1 MGLENQFLENY
12 LMLVDNEATS
22 NLTQHC
28 SASYSLQQVFGE
40 ISYNDDSEGNNRLLG
55 TLSGV
60 GSRAGIIVQDMT
72 SLLCKCFNLVDETV
86 PPYTC
91 KKGHTT
97 NDPLIKYS
105 AATLLEKQKQLS
117 LGDPQGYPLCL
128 DDIMERKFAFRLK
141 WQTSW
146 GGQASVEQVVAI
158 NESPPIQV

>member
-1 MGLENQFLENY
+1 MNLFLKQTSAYISQYDLHTPEMIVRETIDFSARCRGLEAE
-12 LMLVDNEATS
+12 
-22 NLTQHC
+22 
-28 SASYSLQQVFGE
+28 
-40 ISYNDDSEGNNRLLG
+40 
-55 TLSGV
+55 
-60 GSRAGIIVQDMT
+60 
-72 SLLCKCFNLVDETV
+72 LVDETV

>member
-1 MGLENQFLENY
+1 
-12 LMLVDNEATS
+12 
-22 NLTQHC
+22 
-28 SASYSLQQVFGE
+28 
-40 ISYNDDSEGNNRLLG
+40 
-55 TLSGV
+55 
-60 GSRAGIIVQDMT
+60 MT

-97 NDPLIKYS
+97 NDPLIKYKLDVEVYDRDDTAKFVLWGNPLDELFLILQS

-141 WQTSW
+141 WKTSW